1 MRNSMTAFDSSH
13 GHRPL
18 DPRTAGAIVDALL
31 ECDTVSFHGR
41 QTDLLR
47 HYRRREADQEPLSVA
62 LVTRLR
68 SRCPEERRR
77 RLEETWHLLEHV
89 HDPLIG

>member
-1 MRNSMTAFDSSH
+1 MTAFDSNH
-13 GHRPL
+13 GRRPL

-31 ECDTVSFHGR
+31 EADTVSFRGR
-41 QTDLLR
+41 QTELLR
-47 HYRRREADQEPLSVA
+47 RYRRREADQEPLSVA
-62 LVTRLR
+62 LMTRMANC
-68 SRCPEERRR
+68 SEERRRR

>member
-1 MRNSMTAFDSSH
+1 MTMMPIDSSCLK
-13 GHRPL
+13 RPL
-18 DPRTAGAIVDALL
+18 APGTAWAIVDALL

-47 HYRRREADQEPLSVA
+47 RYRRHEADQEPLSVA

-68 SRCPEERRR
+68 SHGPDERRR
-77 RLEETWHLLEHV
+77 RLEDTWHLLEHV